1 MRQCVRTYLNP
12 FDKTIVRRVMSNN
25 QRKVKSNW
33 TFPMKQIEDV
43 EAIAEDRGHDSP
55 SELVREWLAEKIEEC
70 GGEQK

>member
-1 MRQCVRTYLNP
+1 
-12 FDKTIVRRVMSNN
+12 MSNN

-33 TFPMKQIEDV
+33 TFPMEQIEQI

-55 SELVREWLAEKIEEC
+55 SELVREWLAEKIEEH

>member
-1 MRQCVRTYLNP
+1 
-12 FDKTIVRRVMSNN
+12 MSNS

-55 SELVREWLAEKIEEC
+55 SELVREWLSEKIEEC

>member
-1 MRQCVRTYLNP
+1 
-12 FDKTIVRRVMSNN
+12 MSKS

-55 SELVREWLAEKIEEC
+55 SELVREWLAEKIEEY

>member
-1 MRQCVRTYLNP
+1 
-12 FDKTIVRRVMSNN
+12 MSNN

-33 TFPMKQIEDV
+33 TFPMKQIEEI

-55 SELVREWLAEKIEEC
+55 SELVREWLAEKIEKIEEH